1 MGWAWVGM
9 NAGAPA
15 TVSPET
21 GCPCVSQG
29 GGEAGPRGPAARVP
43 VGGAAGK
50 AGHGSCGPVFGEPRL
65 ELALPR
71 PFESAGLSGALVGAR
86 KAPIGAG
93 SGLCGPWAAP
103 RGHFGCRNHAFGSQD
118 GTCASEGPSGLT
130 PPPPPP
136 PPPCYILSALMG
148 GGQGAGHVP
157 LGAGPGSPPEP
168 CTRKLAVLT
177 CPAE

>member
-1 MGWAWVGM
+1 M

-21 GCPCVSQG
+21 GCPCLSQG

-65 ELALPR
+65 EIALPR

-130 PPPPPP
+130 PPPLPPP
-136 PPPCYILSALMG
+136 APCYILSALVG
-148 GGQGAGHVP
+148 GGQGAGRVP